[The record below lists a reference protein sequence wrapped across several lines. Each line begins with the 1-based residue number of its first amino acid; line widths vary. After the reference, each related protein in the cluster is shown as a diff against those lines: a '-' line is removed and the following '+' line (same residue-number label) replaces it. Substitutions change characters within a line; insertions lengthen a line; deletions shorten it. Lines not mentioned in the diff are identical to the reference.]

1 MKKILVATTNPGKL
15 KEISNLLSDLPL
27 EIVSLKDLGI
37 TDDVEETGKTY
48 LANSRK
54 KAVFYAKKSSLP
66 AISDDG
72 GLEIDYL
79 NGEPGVRS
87 RRWLGHEASDKELI
101 KHMIKIAKT
110 LPEDNRKA
118 YFRTVVSFALPSG
131 KVWSIKG
138 EIEGIIAKKPYLKL
152 LEGYPYR
159 SFFYIPKIKKYYH
172 ENQLSKEEERVYN
185 HRYKAITKLKPIIL
199 KELGF

>member
-37 TDDVEETGKTY
+37 TDDVEETEKTY